1 MKKSKS
7 LLLTALTAMGCVGL
21 IAFSS
26 LNTALVG
33 LKADTA
39 EKDLSGIT
47 DWKFSDGNFPMI
59 ENWYSS
65 KAGISFEF
73 KLKTKGV
80 CNAMVVRFYDS
91 ERDVSSNVR
100 LWDKKDG
107 APVISAGYMGK
118 LQQLSSDSD
127 WYLYELIFTQ
137 LAEESPESVNKLAAN
152 TEAIKNATVFGM
164 KNAWGASYFNDVIV
178 KNMKIVYRYS
188 NIVDFVVEGQTT
200 KKYVN
205 SYVDDSYAPKVSG
218 KCFEGWYL
226 DSDLKNKFDTSTLVT
241 SSLTL
246 YSKFVNHE
254 FNEYHSDDNNHWLEC
269 HCGEKGEAEAHSFEE
284 VQDPKFVKNPATCT
298 HPATYYKSCKCG
310 MMSSETF
317 SIGELDPNNHL
328 PGEVEI
334 VDLVEPTCEKDGG
347 YKKVIKC
354 TECQKVLEV
363 VGEYVLPKTGHKFE
377 ATEWTL
383 NEDKV
388 SGKVKF
394 VCSLDHEHVV
404 EKPVNVRKDC
414 IDPTYETDGKNI
426 YTLSVEFEGK
436 QYSHVITEKVGKLVP
451 EKKKEGC
458 GSSLVASSFI
468 IGALSLLGIGLS
480 LIKANKKD

>member
-21 IAFSS
+21 VAFSS
-26 LNTALVG
+26 LNTALVVT
-33 LKADTA
+33 KADTA

-47 DWKFSDGNFPMI
+47 DWKSSEGNFPSI
-59 ENWYSS
+59 DNWYSS

-100 LWDKKDG
+100 LWDKSSG
-107 APVISAGYMGK
+107 LPVISSGYLGQ
-118 LQQLSSDSD
+118 LQQLSTDSD
-127 WYLYELIFTQ
+127 WYLYELIFTE
-137 LAEESPESVNKLAAN
+137 LAKESSETVNKLAAN
-152 TEAIKNATVFGM
+152 TESIKNATVIGM
-164 KNAWGASYFNDVIV
+164 KAAWGASYFNNVIV

-188 NIVDFVVEGQTT
+188 SIVNFVIEGQTT
-200 KKYVN
+200 KKFVN
-205 SYVDDSYAPKVSG
+205 SYVDDSYTPKISG

-226 DSDLKNKFDTSTLVT
+226 DKDLKNKFDISTLVT
-241 SSLTL
+241 SGLTL
-246 YSKFVNHE
+246 YAKFVNHE
-254 FNEYHSDDNNHWLEC
+254 FNEYHYDDNNHWLEC
-269 HCGEKGEAEAHSFEE
+269 HCGEKIETEAHTYEE

-298 HPATYYKSCKCG
+298 RPATYFKSCKCG
-310 MMSSETF
+310 KMSNETF
-317 SIGELDPNNHL
+317 STGDIDPTNHI
-328 PGEVEI
+328 PGEAEI
-334 VDLVEPTCEKDGG
+334 VNLEEPTCEKDGG

-354 TECQKVLEV
+354 TECGKELETIGV
-363 VGEYVLPKTGHKFE
+363 YTITKTGHQYE

-383 NEDKV
+383 NENKT
-388 SGKVKF
+388 SGTVKF
-394 VCSLDHEHVV
+394 VCSLDRNHTV
-404 EKPVNVRKDC
+404 EKPVNVRKDT
-414 IDPTYETDGKNI
+414 IDPTYEIEGKNI

-436 QYSHVITEKVGKLVP
+436 QYSHVITETIGKLVP

-458 GSSLVASSFI
+458 GSSIVTSSFI